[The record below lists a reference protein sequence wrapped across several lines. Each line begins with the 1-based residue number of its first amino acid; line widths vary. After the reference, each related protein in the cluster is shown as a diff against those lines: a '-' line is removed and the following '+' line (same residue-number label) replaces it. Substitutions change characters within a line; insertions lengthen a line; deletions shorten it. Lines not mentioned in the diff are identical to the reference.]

1 MAKQKSFNRLNKQQI
16 GIFIVVIVAVS
27 IGTVVVLKG
36 GGTEGNVAGEAIQ
49 FGSAPVNV
57 VKETHNIRLFVSRL
71 GFTDP
76 KTGTPVA
83 LDGQVDGSV
92 LETTDSDLTNVQTLD
107 NGINFKR
114 KRAFHND
121 QQQSIRM
128 TGVEIGL
135 SNICGKASGIYY
147 DISSLRFE
155 NNPST
160 NHLQII
166 KRDVIQG
173 VIFSSVYDSFP
184 SGQEA
189 RVTLDDG
196 VQVVLNSI
204 TNRASRASFSLTL
217 TCP

>member
-92 LETTDSDLTNVQTLD
+92 LETTDRDHSAQNLD
-107 NGINFKR
+107 NGINFVR
-114 KRAFHND
+114 TNAFHN
-121 QQQSIRM
+121 QLSGSISQ
-128 TGVEIGL
+128 TGVGIRL
-135 SNICGKASGIYY
+135 TNVCRLSGISNYQIY
-147 DISSLRFE
+147 TYRF
-155 NNPST
+155 NNPT
-160 NHLQII
+160 TDTVQITKYDDRLQIVDYVSATSPGGEGVSATL
-166 KRDVIQG
+166 RDG
-173 VIFSSVYDSFP
+173 
-184 SGQEA
+184 A
-189 RVTLDDG
+189 
-196 VQVVLNSI
+196 QVVLTQI